1 MLESTA
7 GRLLVATPLLG
18 DPNFE
23 RTVILVCFHDANGA
37 FGIVLNRP
45 VGAPAGDLLPEW
57 EGILSP
63 PRELHYGGPVERS
76 SFLGLGYID
85 GPRDEGIEWWT
96 PIARGVG
103 LVNLAADVE
112 EADALEALRIY
123 HGYAG
128 WGGGQ
133 LDAEIGEN
141 SWFVVDVDPED
152 PFVERPERLWN
163 EVLARQRGE
172 ISMYG
177 TYPADPRVN

>member
-45 VGAPAGDLLPEW
+45 VGAPAADLLPEW
-57 EGILSP
+57 DGTISP
-63 PRELHYGGPVERS
+63 PGELHYGGPVERS
-76 SFLGLGYID
+76 SFLGLGYME
-85 GPRDEGIEWWT
+85 GPHDEGLEWWT
-96 PIARGVG
+96 PISHGVG
-103 LVNLAADVE
+103 LVNLASDTE
-112 EADALEALRIY
+112 EAGDLEALRIY

-141 SWFVVDVDPED
+141 SWFVVDLDPED
-152 PFVERPERLWN
+152 PFTERPERLWN
-163 EVLARQRGE
+163 DVLSRQRGE

-177 TYPADPRVN
+177 TYPVDPRVN